1 MNTTLDLAGILD
13 YRAKLRF
20 VIDTA
25 ESSHAQYHLHHGTQS
40 KDTIQCLEGKGQGK
54 EIFRKQKPIM
64 TLWSAS
70 EELLT
75 FFPSYVT
82 FKDIL

>member
-13 YRAKLRF
+13 YRENS
-20 VIDTA
+20 DTA